1 MTYTDNSA
9 LPQITEQKFIETLEA
24 STPYTVMILKAGP
37 NFKMPGRDR
46 DSAVASIIREHG
58 KRNVALRAAGL
69 LPIVC
74 PIADGSGVTGIGV
87 FNASPDDVKRIMSDD
102 PGVKA
107 GVFTY
112 DVHPSRSFPGS
123 MLPAP
128 DQAGRQ

>member
-1 MTYTDNSA
+1 MTYTDDTS

-24 STPYTVMILKAGP
+24 SRPYTVMILKAGP
-37 NFKMPGRDR
+37 NFKMPGPDR

-87 FNASPDDVKRIMSDD
+87 FNASPKDVERIMSRD

-123 MLPAP
+123 TLPAP
-128 DQAGRQ
+128 DQTSAP